1 MSMKEIEEAISSNSL
16 PLSVAEK
23 YLKLYIAD
31 INWSEHIA
39 ALWKNSMNKF
49 SNETEAKDHIKRAVA
64 CATILPLVE
73 NTPIPDPPSNLLFWC
88 TAWKQFYRDD
98 WFKIFIDVLKEDL
111 EISKNRNKII
121 TLGIVEPIDI
131 APMTR
136 QAYNWLYESAVS
148 HDCINDS
155 NREDIENKLKS
166 ISSEKI
172 GVLLFQNKVKTS
184 KPIVQYILSP
194 TGDFKEASKNLYS
207 YLHELDA
214 LGLDLLLIEK
224 LPNINL
230 GKSINDRLNRAVAE
244 L

>member
-39 ALWKNSMNKF
+39 ARWKNSMNKF

-155 NREDIENKLKS
+155 NREDIENKFKNIVKAYGGAVICNMFVNHKVFVNKVFNWRSGYFFEKQIHKVYTLDQICKIKS
-166 ISSEKI
+166 TEIAKINPKYIRKIENKI
-172 GVLLFQNKVKTS
+172 G
-184 KPIVQYILSP
+184 
-194 TGDFKEASKNLYS
+194 A
-207 YLHELDA
+207 
-214 LGLDLLLIEK
+214 
-224 LPNINL
+224 
-230 GKSINDRLNRAVAE
+230 
-244 L
+244 

>member
-64 CATILPLVE
+64 CATIHPLVE

-98 WFKIFIDVLKEDL
+98 WLKIFIPK
-111 EISKNRNKII
+111 
-121 TLGIVEPIDI
+121 
-131 APMTR
+131 A
-136 QAYNWLYESAVS
+136 
-148 HDCINDS
+148 
-155 NREDIENKLKS
+155 
-166 ISSEKI
+166 
-172 GVLLFQNKVKTS
+172 F
-184 KPIVQYILSP
+184 
-194 TGDFKEASKNLYS
+194 
-207 YLHELDA
+207 
-214 LGLDLLLIEK
+214 
-224 LPNINL
+224 
-230 GKSINDRLNRAVAE
+230 
-244 L
+244 